1 MGLWV
6 SAGLMGGLLEDLVI
20 HHDVTN
26 ALAYVEKFIDEYGI
40 SKNNFR
46 KTWVEGFAISTK
58 EFLFENDSRGD
69 EGYYQWIIRE
79 LKIEDA
85 PRAAL
90 TSGSREQVLIDVN
103 RLMEEGY
110 YPFDYAMLAILTED
124 PISRPILTEH
134 SVLMTTWKKANS

>member
-1 MGLWV
+1 MGIWV
-6 SAGLMGGLLEDLVI
+6 CIGVIGGLVEDTMLY
-20 HHDVTN
+20 HDIMK
-26 ALAYVEKFIDEYGI
+26 AFKYIEGYLDDYGM
-40 SKNNFR
+40 SKEHFR
-46 KTWVEGFAISTK
+46 KTKCEGLSISAK
-58 EFLFENDSRGD
+58 DYLFENDRGD
-69 EGYYQWIIRE
+69 PNYYQWIMKE

-90 TSGSREQVLIDVN
+90 TSGSREQVLFDVN